1 MKKIFILIILLLTL
15 IALSYGIYIIIQKNQ
30 INDSDNTQTST
41 TSTEND
47 PTTSLETPS
56 ETPDSNF
63 AFPITQFKERIT
75 KKPFGIYITPQSS
88 PVQPE
93 RFTGY
98 HTGIDVEYQDIT
110 KDVPV
115 YAIADG
121 EIIYSNFVS
130 GYGGVLILKINI
142 SGSVHSILY
151 GHLRSSSLPNTG
163 KTLEKGEQMAVLGT
177 NNSVETDSERRHLHL
192 SVLSDDRI
200 DLKGYVQNQSELSG
214 WIDPLTLYQ

>member
-15 IALSYGIYIIIQKNQ
+15 IVLSYSIYIIIQKTQ

-41 TSTEND
+41 TSI
-47 PTTSLETPS
+47 PS
-56 ETPDSNF
+56 KSTQEIPDSNF
-63 AFPITQFKERIT
+63 AFPIAQFKKRIT

-142 SGSVHSILY
+142 SGLMHSVLY
-151 GHLRSSSLPNTG
+151 GHLRPSSLPNIG
-163 KTLEKGEQMAVLGT
+163 KTFKKGDQMTVLGT
-177 NNSVETDSERRHLHL
+177 NYSNETDSERKHLHFSIL
-192 SVLSDDRI
+192 SNDRI
-200 DLKGYVQNQSELSG
+200 DVKGYAQNQSELSG
-214 WIDPLTLYQ
+214 WIDPLTLYE